1 MPGTGIVEDTSSI
14 KNHHPLVLPE
24 VAINPGPFIIVASIT
39 AVDKLDHAMRERPLP
54 AVHRV
59 VPVFNRRTI
68 IIFPGALAADGLLL
82 EVLGPSNNLSP
93 LADSLSVGNH
103 GDYCVAIWYAF

>member
-1 MPGTGIVEDTSSI
+1 MPGIGIVEDTSSI

-24 VAINPGPFIIVASIT
+24 VTIVPAPVIIVASIA
-39 AVDKLDHAMRERPLP
+39 AVDKLDNAMRETPLP
-54 AVHRV
+54 AVRRV

-68 IIFPGALAADGLLL
+68 IFPGALAADLLL
-82 EVLGPSNNLSP
+82 LQVLRPSDNLSP

-103 GDYCVAIWYAF
+103 GNHCVAVWTAF